1 MKENNYMLFLL
12 RLRGLCDIQVET
24 LGKLEF
30 KGKDGATHLDM
41 DDEIKSPLKGAGEEV
56 QGLNLGVSQQ
66 LQIRKK
72 RGVQQRRTRRSEMN

>member
-1 MKENNYMLFLL
+1 M
-12 RLRGLCDIQVET
+12 
-24 LGKLEF
+24 
-30 KGKDGATHLDM
+30 DM

-72 RGVQQRRTRRSEMN
+72 GSPAKENKKEWLMN

>member
-1 MKENNYMLFLL
+1 M
-12 RLRGLCDIQVET
+12 
-24 LGKLEF
+24 
-30 KGKDGATHLDM
+30 DM

-72 RGVQQRRTRRSEMN
+72 RGVQQRRTRRNG